1 MLDDLTC
8 CYNSTKNV
16 TLNNNYSMTNLRTKI
31 IAFLLFIFIVEL
43 SYGQLTLDDIFI
55 NKKYQAKTAGN
66 FSFLNTKPAYAALKT
81 IKGIQSIN
89 IFNSN
94 AQKMDSVSLNS
105 IWIHSDGLIPKFQQV
120 EISSTDAYFL
130 LKANEER
137 LYRNAATADYYITN
151 GKNNISKI
159 SNYKISFPS
168 FSADDKSLS
177 YVIDNNLY
185 LYNIEK
191 QTELQITSDGIWN
204 KIINGKSDWV
214 YEEEFLLTKAF
225 AWCANSTK
233 IAYLKFNETDV
244 KEYTFPYYYGQAYP
258 SDFSYKY
265 PKAGEQNSIVTAHYY
280 DCKKKKNYKIDL
292 SKFSYEYIPRI
303 ISANN
308 AVYLMLLNRHQD
320 TLKVVAYDFTTK
332 QTKLVFTDV
341 SEQYVDV
348 PKSFYVMKDNSFI
361 TTSERD
367 GYNHLYHFNEDGKLL
382 KQLTKGKFEVTNT
395 YKIDEKDKLVYYQSN
410 ESLNPDISYC
420 KYLFSIQYETLEK
433 KQLNYQSGTTNAQFS
448 PDASIYLQDFSAVK
462 IPPVYSIHDVQHN
475 SSVVIENNQYLLDSL
490 VPILPKK
497 YVGGILT
504 KAGILNTYDIL
515 PPDSI
520 FYLSSKL
527 PQPIL
532 FYVYGGPRH
541 EEVENIWEQSQ
552 INFYLYYLAQQG
564 IHIVCIDPRGSSGKG
579 AEFKKSTHLK
589 LGQLETEDLIEYA
602 TFLKGNDSINKSR
615 IGIFGWSYGAYLS
628 LLCLEQKNTPFK
640 TAIAVAPVTN
650 WKFYDN
656 IYSERYLH
664 TPQENPKGYELFNP
678 IALAK
683 NLTGKLLLIHGTA
696 DDNVHFQNSV
706 ELIEA
711 LNEAGKTY
719 DLYLYPDKDHS
730 ISGGNTRFELFK
742 RLTYFLM
749 KNL

>member
-1 MLDDLTC
+1 
-8 CYNSTKNV
+8 
-16 TLNNNYSMTNLRTKI
+16 
-31 IAFLLFIFIVEL
+31 
-43 SYGQLTLDDIFI
+43 
-55 NKKYQAKTAGN
+55 
-66 FSFLNTKPAYAALKT
+66 
-81 IKGIQSIN
+81 
-89 IFNSN
+89 
-94 AQKMDSVSLNS
+94 
-105 IWIHSDGLIPKFQQV
+105 
-120 EISSTDAYFL
+120 
-130 LKANEER
+130 
-137 LYRNAATADYYITN
+137 
-151 GKNNISKI
+151 
-159 SNYKISFPS
+159 
-168 FSADDKSLS
+168 
-177 YVIDNNLY
+177 
-185 LYNIEK
+185 
-191 QTELQITSDGIWN
+191 
-204 KIINGKSDWV
+204 
-214 YEEEFLLTKAF
+214 
-225 AWCANSTK
+225 
-233 IAYLKFNETDV
+233 
-244 KEYTFPYYYGQAYP
+244 
-258 SDFSYKY
+258 
-265 PKAGEQNSIVTAHYY
+265 
-280 DCKKKKNYKIDL
+280 
-292 SKFSYEYIPRI
+292 
-303 ISANN
+303 
-308 AVYLMLLNRHQD
+308 
-320 TLKVVAYDFTTK
+320 
-332 QTKLVFTDV
+332 
-341 SEQYVDV
+341 
-348 PKSFYVMKDNSFI
+348 
-361 TTSERD
+361 
-367 GYNHLYHFNEDGKLL
+367 
-382 KQLTKGKFEVTNT
+382 
-395 YKIDEKDKLVYYQSN
+395 
-410 ESLNPDISYC
+410 
-420 KYLFSIQYETLEK
+420 
-433 KQLNYQSGTTNAQFS
+433 
-448 PDASIYLQDFSAVK
+448 
-462 IPPVYSIHDVQHN
+462 
-475 SSVVIENNQYLLDSL
+475 
-490 VPILPKK
+490 
-497 YVGGILT
+497 
-504 KAGILNTYDIL
+504 
-515 PPDSI
+515 
-520 FYLSSKL
+520 
-527 PQPIL
+527 L